1 MKDAFFRRLTIT
13 CAYLTILFL
22 LIIVLSIFE
31 EGIPAIKT
39 IGVRNFLFGR
49 YWAPYLSEPLF
60 GIYPLLI
67 GSILVTFGALLISV
81 PIGVGTAIYVAEIA
95 KPRLKEIIKP
105 FIEILSGVPSVIY
118 GLFGMA
124 FLGPFLVKHLKLS
137 TGLNLFTAS
146 IILGIMVLPII
157 SSISEDAIT
166 SVPKELREAS
176 YALGANI
183 WETICFVVLPKA
195 RLGIISSII
204 LGFGRAIGETMVVL
218 MVAGGAS
225 VIPKSIFCPVRT
237 MTATIAAEM
246 GETMTGSL
254 HFKALFG
261 IGVVLFFITLIS
273 IVIAEYLRIKKL

>member
-1 MKDAFFRRLTIT
+1 MKDAFFKRLTII

-22 LIIVLSIFE
+22 FIIVLSIFK

-39 IGVRNFLFGR
+39 IGVRNFIFGR

-95 KPRLKEIIKP
+95 NPRLKEIIKP
-105 FIEILSGVPSVIY
+105 FIEILAGVPSVIY

-124 FLGPFLVKHLKLS
+124 FLGPFFVKYLKIS

-273 IVIAEYLRIKKL
+273 IVFAEYLRIKKL